1 MRIGIDVRIT
11 HYTRGGISNYALRLI
26 RALAALDAGTD
37 YCILHSR
44 KDHNPP
50 LPAAN
55 FRPIACWTP
64 AHHRLERWALAA
76 ELARLGLDLLHS
88 PDFIPP
94 AFGYRCS
101 VITVHDLNFL
111 YYPQFLTAESRRYYN
126 EQIEWAVRRADH
138 ILADSHATKADLVAM
153 LSVEPEKVTV
163 VHLAADPAYH
173 PLAEREAEQ
182 VVAKYGLKPGYL
194 LFVGTLEPRKNLPGL
209 MQAYR
214 LLRDAQTIEDP
225 LVLVG
230 SKGWLYKEIF
240 ERVETLH
247 LAEHVRFLHDVP
259 NADLPGLYSAA
270 GVLTTPSF
278 YEGFGLPALEAMS
291 FGTPVVVSDQAS
303 LPEVVGEAGLLVN
316 PDDPEDI
323 ARALGRVLT
332 EEPLRAQM
340 RERGLAQ
347 AARFTWDR
355 AARETLEVYRKV
367 LAQ

>member
-26 RALAALDAGTD
+26 RALAALDASTD

-44 KDHNPP
+44 KDHAPP

-64 AHHRLERWALAA
+64 SHHRLERWTLGA

-94 AFGYRCS
+94 AFGYRRS

-126 EQIEWAVRRADH
+126 RQIAWAVRRADH
-138 ILADSHATKADLVAM
+138 ILADSHATKADLISM

-163 VHLAADPAYH
+163 VHLAADPTYH
-173 PLAEREAEQ
+173 PLVGKEAQ
-182 VVAKYGLKPGYL
+182 KIAAKYGLKPGYL

-209 MQAYR
+209 LQAYR
-214 LLRDAQTIEDP
+214 LLRDARTTDEP

-230 SKGWLYKEIF
+230 SRGWLYDEIF

-247 LAEHVRFLHDVP
+247 LARHVRFLPDVP

-270 GVLTTPSF
+270 GLLTTPSF

-291 FGTPVVVSDQAS
+291 FGTPVVVSDRAS
-303 LPEVVGEAGLLVN
+303 LPEVVGGAGLLVD
-316 PDDPEDI
+316 PDDPQDI

-332 EEPLRAQM
+332 EEALRTRM
-340 RERGLAQ
+340 REQGWAQ
-347 AARFTWDR
+347 VARFTWDR
-355 AARETLEVYRKV
+355 AARETLAVYQEVLK
-367 LAQ
+367 